1 MYTRVKKNIIQILL
15 FLSIFI
21 LFFSS
26 CTQKYRID
34 YAKLDEFQN
43 NNYDSVDTVDM
54 DFKNMVI
61 SSQEYIE
68 KFDITEDENFIIG
81 FWKDATGWLIPNNH
95 KTNKIGIYS
104 FLPNKKYI
112 KSSHY
117 DGSPLVIKY
126 GNWRVVNKQLE
137 IQNSIVCTVINK
149 RIVNYEYID
158 NPRYETIFTME
169 QYDKYP
175 INITPFINEKVPRYR
190 AFHDFINYG
199 SKIYSPSTPSGSI
212 LYNPEDKPEYIEKL
226 LNLAHF
232 YFY

>member
-68 KFDITEDENFIIG
+68 K
-81 FWKDATGWLIPNNH
+81 
-95 KTNKIGIYS
+95 
-104 FLPNKKYI
+104 
-112 KSSHY
+112 
-117 DGSPLVIKY
+117 
-126 GNWRVVNKQLE
+126 
-137 IQNSIVCTVINK
+137 
-149 RIVNYEYID
+149 
-158 NPRYETIFTME
+158 
-169 QYDKYP
+169 
-175 INITPFINEKVPRYR
+175 
-190 AFHDFINYG
+190 
-199 SKIYSPSTPSGSI
+199 
-212 LYNPEDKPEYIEKL
+212 
-226 LNLAHF
+226 
-232 YFY
+232 